1 MLQRA
6 QLQNR
11 AATGAVVA
19 ALIKEA
25 QLETEFAKMR
35 GASQNVI
42 AINDLVIISII
53 VITIIVVVITI
64 NSTII
69 IVIVIP
75 LGIWE
80 LPNREFP

>member
-1 MLQRA
+1 M
-6 QLQNR
+6 
-11 AATGAVVA
+11 VA
-19 ALIKEA
+19 ALVKEA
-25 QLETEFAKMR
+25 QLEMEFAKMR
-35 GASQNVI
+35 GADHHVI
-42 AINDLVIISII
+42 ANNNLVIISII
-53 VITIIVVVITI
+53 VVTIIVVVITI